1 MLINGSPINGALING
16 ATGSVAAPE
25 PVYVVAGISYRW
37 RLRLLVGGVDMSDQV
52 LGETDTDRE
61 GGAAGV
67 GGLELY
73 LPPGPVVPSDWVGR
87 SVTLDFIWTSQG
99 VTHEERRYT
108 GQILAPSWDA
118 ANRIL
123 ACELSDNLQQRAEA
137 LSVAEI
143 DALTGGFWS
152 PDVFEPVEG
161 RSRWDYA
168 LERMSTRTASLDC
181 SPTGELRVSSWYA
194 MATPHY
200 VFGPG
205 TTLDGSVSLQLPDL
219 SRLTNRV
226 VIEADYRYS
235 RLRQRNEYYT
245 WRQPTAGGHEDI
257 QGFCAWHA
265 SGSQE
270 AATIEM
276 VEDAVA
282 ANGQLLVPEYYRVPA
297 TSTGGFNSGW
307 YCDPQFAWRN
317 DFDNLLL
324 GADFG
329 VGRRWVQRITERYSL
344 TVEAPTSIA
353 LAGPVLG
360 RAGGAFEVESAQ
372 AEAWVNDP
380 FSDGLTGHTDERDE
394 PRRQAFFAVLLRQ
407 ALAQLVDAHR
417 ATRITLSL
425 PTPMAAGIDLTHTL
439 QLGDQGIAAQGRVTR
454 VRDLFD
460 NNNGTAI
467 TTLELAVMRGGG
479 TVSDPLVPPPSVDE
493 PQPEQDWT
501 ATILPTQMG
510 RVFDAPPYDDELPG
524 YSGNFE
530 HGSGPEYPRR
540 FDVPVSEIPAEQ
552 RDELP
557 VPIEATYRVAI
568 PNDLL
573 EL

>member
-25 PVYVVAGISYRW
+25 PEYVVAGISYRW
-37 RLRLLVGGVDMSDQV
+37 RLRVTVGGVDLSDQV
-52 LGETDTDRE
+52 LGVTDTDRE

-87 SVTLDFIWTSQG
+87 SVTLDFIWTTEG

-123 ACELSDNLQQRAEA
+123 ACELSDNLQQRVEA

-219 SRLTNRV
+219 SRLTNQV
-226 VIEADYRYS
+226 VIEADYRYT
-235 RLRQRNEYYT
+235 RLRQRNEY
-245 WRQPTAGGHEDI
+245 WEWIGG
-257 QGFCAWHA
+257 GFCGWYFPD
-265 SGSQE
+265 SKE
-270 AATIEM
+270 LPTIEM
-276 VEDAVA
+276 VQEAVA
-282 ANGQLLVPEYYRVPA
+282 SSGSQLLAMPNWDILPPSAEDPCNTGVPWVN
-297 TSTGGFNSGW
+297 TFT
-307 YCDPQFAWRN
+307 
-317 DFDNLLL
+317 NLLL
-324 GADFG
+324 GATFG
-329 VGRRWVQRITERYSL
+329 TARRWAQAVTERYSL
-344 TVEAPTSIA
+344 TVQVPTSIA
-353 LAGPVLG
+353 QAGAVVA
-360 RAGGAFEVESAQ
+360 RVGGAFEVESTQ
-372 AEAWVNDP
+372 AEAWGSEP
-380 FSDGLTGHTDERDE
+380 FDSGLSGHTDERDE
-394 PRRQAFFAVLLRQ
+394 ARRQAFFAVLLRQ

-417 ATRITLSL
+417 ATRISLSL

-439 QLGDQGIAAQGRVTR
+439 QLDDQGVAAQGRVTR
-454 VRDLFD
+454 VRDTYD
-460 NNNGTAI
+460 HAGGTAI
-467 TTLELAVMRGGG
+467 TTLEVAVMRGGG
-479 TVSDPLVPPPSVDE
+479 TVTDALVPPASVDE
-493 PQPEQDWT
+493 PQPDPGWT
-501 ATILPTQMG
+501 YTSLPTQLG
-510 RVFDAPPYDDELPG
+510 KRPESPPYDDALPG
-524 YSGNFE
+524 FAGNYSVGVGE
-530 HGSGPEYPRR
+530 EYPRR
-540 FDVPVSEIPAEQ
+540 FDLPAGEIPAEQ

-557 VPIEATYRVAI
+557 VTIEATYQVAI

>member
-1 MLINGSPINGALING
+1 MLINGGPINSAPINGASG
-16 ATGSVAAPE
+16 AVAAPE
-25 PVYVVAGISYRW
+25 PEYVVAGISYRW
-37 RLRLLVGGVDMSDQV
+37 RLRVTVGGVDLSDQV
-52 LGETDTDRE
+52 LGVTDTDRE

-87 SVTLDFIWTSQG
+87 SVTLDFIWTTEG

-123 ACELSDNLQQRAEA
+123 ACELSDNLQQRVEA

-152 PDVFEPVEG
+152 ADVFEPVEG

-219 SRLTNRV
+219 SRLTNHV

-235 RLRQRNEYYT
+235 RLRQKNES
-245 WRQPTAGGHEDI
+245 WSWVGG
-257 QGFCAWHA
+257 GFCGWYFPDNK
-265 SGSQE
+265 E
-270 AATIEM
+270 LPTIEM
-276 VEDAVA
+276 IEDAVSST
-282 ANGQLLVPEYYRVPA
+282 GSQLLKDPSWDLLPP
-297 TSTGGFNSGW
+297 SDIDPCLTGQPWVNNFT
-307 YCDPQFAWRN
+307 D
-317 DFDNLLL
+317 LLL
-324 GADFG
+324 GAQFRT
-329 VGRRWVQRITERYSL
+329 GRRWVQSITERYTL
-344 TVEAPTSIA
+344 TVEAPASIA
-353 LAGPVLG
+353 QAGPVVA
-360 RAGGAFEVESAQ
+360 RVGGAFEVESAQ
-372 AEAWVNDP
+372 AETWGSTP
-380 FSDGLTGHTDERDE
+380 FDSGLNGHTDSRDE
-394 PRRQAFFAVLLRQ
+394 TRRQAFFAVLLRQ

-417 ATRITLSL
+417 ATRISLSL

-439 QLGDQGIAAQGRVTR
+439 QLDDQGIAAQGRVTR
-454 VRDLFD
+454 VRDVYD
-460 NNNGTAI
+460 HSGGTAI

-479 TVSDPLVPPPSVDE
+479 AVNDALVPPASVDE
-493 PQPEQDWT
+493 PQPPGISPT
-501 ATILPTQMG
+501 SLPTQLGG
-510 RVFDAPPYDDELPG
+510 RSGVPEYDEDLPG
-524 YSGNFE
+524 FAGNY
-530 HGSGPEYPRR
+530 GSSDIADPIRYPRR
-540 FDVPVSEIPAEQ
+540 FKLTVDEIPAEQ

-557 VPIEATYRVAI
+557 VPIAATYSVAI

>member
-1 MLINGSPINGALING
+1 MLINGGPINSAPINGASG
-16 ATGSVAAPE
+16 AVAAPE
-25 PVYVVAGISYRW
+25 PEYVVAGISYRW
-37 RLRLLVGGVDMSDQV
+37 RLRVIVGGVDMSDQV

-61 GGAAGV
+61 AGAAGV

-87 SVTLDFIWTSQG
+87 PVTIDFIWTSQG
-99 VTHEERRYT
+99 VAREERRYT

-123 ACELSDNLQQRAEA
+123 ACELSDNLQQRVEA

-143 DALTGGFWS
+143 DALCGGFWS
-152 PDVFEPVEG
+152 PDVFEPVDG

-226 VIEADYRYS
+226 VIEADYRYT
-235 RLRQRNEYYT
+235 RLRQLNEN
-245 WRQPTAGGHEDI
+245 WQWVGG
-257 QGFCAWHA
+257 GFCGWYF
-265 SGSQE
+265 SDTKE
-270 AATIEM
+270 LPTIEM
-276 VEDAVA
+276 IEDAVA
-282 ANGQLLVPEYYRVPA
+282 DSGSQLMAMPIWDILPPSHSDPCSIGVPWVNVF
-297 TSTGGFNSGW
+297 T
-307 YCDPQFAWRN
+307 
-317 DFDNLLL
+317 NLLL
-324 GADFG
+324 GATFSSA
-329 VGRRWVQRITERYSL
+329 RRWAQRVTERYTL
-344 TVEAPTSIA
+344 TVEVPTSVA
-353 LAGPVLG
+353 QAGTVVARG
-360 RAGGAFEVESAQ
+360 GGAFEVESAQ
-372 AEAWVNDP
+372 AEAWSSEP
-380 FSDGLTGHTDERDE
+380 FDSGISGHTDERDE

-425 PTPMAAGIDLTHTL
+425 PTPMAAGIDLTHTVL
-439 QLGDQGIAAQGRVTR
+439 LDDQGIAAQGRVTR
-454 VRDLFD
+454 LRDVFD
-460 NNNGTAI
+460 HAGGTAI

-479 TVSDPLVPPPSVDE
+479 AVSDPLVPPPSVDE
-493 PQPEQDWT
+493 PQDDSYT
-501 ATILPTQMG
+501 VTNLPTQLGG
-510 RVFDAPPYDDELPG
+510 RTDSPPYDDELPG
-524 YSGNFE
+524 FAGNYST
-530 HGSGPEYPRR
+530 GSGEQYPRR
-540 FDVPVSEIPAEQ
+540 FDLPAVEIPAEQ